1 MALGHLALA
10 LPRGSGILR
19 MPRGFVRLEA
29 ALCFFV
35 LWSDGFR
42 YGEALRPGP
51 RSAAVA
57 PVITFAV
64 INPTTILDKEWQVS
78 QVSAD
83 VIIASETSANAR
95 VQRIMSSKFRGL
107 GYRCMWGHPTE
118 TRFHAG
124 SGRAMLRSYAIG
136 VATLSRLPC
145 RPALHC
151 LPDAM
156 LHSCRLS
163 ECFVRLHGFE
173 IKVISIYGVPRCLPE
188 AAEKNNLLLAWA
200 FQRASVSCVPAL
212 VAGDFNTAPVSLPA
226 WQAFQDLGWV
236 ELGAFAAQAHDVHL
250 PCTCKGATRFDTFLL
265 PPCLLQYFHSA
276 DVMSDDYLF
285 DSHAPMRL
293 RLQLPCKGVPRWIW
307 SLPKTFSDLL
317 DEPAELE
324 DAYKTVSAPVR
335 AAFQASVPEVQAGD
349 KLRLWS
355 ATVESS
361 VSQVLRSRCRAD
373 PGRSTLRGLPR
384 DCRGR
389 CKSVQRQQAAP
400 PRLPRAGRDGD
411 PEPFDED
418 TSVVGRQRMRQW
430 RRLHTFEQG
439 LAKFGTGRYR
449 GQLDA
454 DGWPLSLHHEWAAIL
469 RASGYHMPFG
479 DWVRQWP
486 CFAWFPLT
494 HPPLSF
500 VRDLVSFVR
509 FDVEA
514 YQRQAVTVKTR
525 LLKHRLQV
533 DARDFGASR
542 SFVRIKPP
550 QNPPFTC
557 VQLCSEQDAR
567 VSKRHSFHHCTLAV
581 KNETQFE
588 LHGRVYFA
596 QVPGQVT
603 CIGAGSVSVLFSSDD
618 DAVLPLRG
626 RLCRYQQDTSWR
638 GVIGSLMTYWSPIW
652 NRDSKTE
659 EADVED
665 WPHFNR
671 LLALCPSPCRDAK
684 VDLADVAAWQHVAR
698 KLSVRKARGVCGWF
712 NAELRVLPRQ
722 ALGDLAQILQSL
734 SADGFPADLMKAR
747 VAVLSKV
754 PVPTGASQAR
764 PITILSCLF
773 RLGARVL
780 CCQVLSVWSLTL
792 PPAISGCLRGRS
804 ALDLAYAVQ
813 AEVETCLHAKE
824 DLSGLSLDL
833 RKAFNLLPRAPIC
846 RLLEYLGVATSA
858 CAFWRHS
865 LGSLQRVFQVHQ
877 SLGPDLGST
886 TGAPEGDPTSVLA
899 MIGVCW
905 LFVRLLEGLVSPRAY
920 VDNWSWT
927 SDCPDNHGLA
937 LLVLQD
943 LTASL
948 RLQIDW
954 AKTYVWALLPVSRS
968 WWGDVGPAFVPE
980 GVQLEIV
987 PQVKELGSLFCFR
1000 RRPHSATFQARVQ
1013 DALGRLNQ
1021 LATDPQGL
1029 PVRARVI
1036 QGGVWPFLFYGTEA
1050 CLPSC
1055 SVLSTLRSAAA
1066 RAIVGDH
1073 KTLSPWAALCFVPG
1087 AQDPEVYLLCHHLRQ
1102 LRRSFR
1108 VAPAVAETVWSQV
1121 VGAQVSSRAVCGP
1134 AGALQHLLRRNGCTF
1149 SPTGDCR
1156 GPLHQSFNIRV
1167 ASMRQI
1173 CAAVETAWAD
1183 VVHDNVVHRNGLRF
1197 CPVPNAGMTC
1207 QVLAGPL

>member
-1 MALGHLALA
+1 M
-10 LPRGSGILR
+10 
-19 MPRGFVRLEA
+19 
-29 ALCFFV
+29 
-35 LWSDGFR
+35 
-42 YGEALRPGP
+42 
-51 RSAAVA
+51 
-57 PVITFAV
+57 
-64 INPTTILDKEWQVS
+64 
-78 QVSAD
+78 
-83 VIIASETSANAR
+83 
-95 VQRIMSSKFRGL
+95 
-107 GYRCMWGHPTE
+107 
-118 TRFHAG
+118 
-124 SGRAMLRSYAIG
+124 
-136 VATLSRLPC
+136 
-145 RPALHC
+145 
-151 LPDAM
+151 
-156 LHSCRLS
+156 
-163 ECFVRLHGFE
+163 
-173 IKVISIYGVPRCLPE
+173 
-188 AAEKNNLLLAWA
+188 
-200 FQRASVSCVPAL
+200 
-212 VAGDFNTAPVSLPA
+212 
-226 WQAFQDLGWV
+226 
-236 ELGAFAAQAHDVHL
+236 
-250 PCTCKGATRFDTFLL
+250 
-265 PPCLLQYFHSA
+265 
-276 DVMSDDYLF
+276 
-285 DSHAPMRL
+285 
-293 RLQLPCKGVPRWIW
+293 
-307 SLPKTFSDLL
+307 
-317 DEPAELE
+317 
-324 DAYKTVSAPVR
+324 
-335 AAFQASVPEVQAGD
+335 
-349 KLRLWS
+349 
-355 ATVESS
+355 
-361 VSQVLRSRCRAD
+361 
-373 PGRSTLRGLPR
+373 
-384 DCRGR
+384 
-389 CKSVQRQQAAP
+389 
-400 PRLPRAGRDGD
+400 
-411 PEPFDED
+411 
-418 TSVVGRQRMRQW
+418 
-430 RRLHTFEQG
+430 
-439 LAKFGTGRYR
+439 
-449 GQLDA
+449 
-454 DGWPLSLHHEWAAIL
+454 
-469 RASGYHMPFG
+469 
-479 DWVRQWP
+479 
-486 CFAWFPLT
+486 
-494 HPPLSF
+494 
-500 VRDLVSFVR
+500 
-509 FDVEA
+509 
-514 YQRQAVTVKTR
+514 
-525 LLKHRLQV
+525 
-533 DARDFGASR
+533 
-542 SFVRIKPP
+542 
-550 QNPPFTC
+550 
-557 VQLCSEQDAR
+557 
-567 VSKRHSFHHCTLAV
+567 
-581 KNETQFE
+581 
-588 LHGRVYFA
+588 
-596 QVPGQVT
+596 
-603 CIGAGSVSVLFSSDD
+603 
-618 DAVLPLRG
+618 
-626 RLCRYQQDTSWR
+626 
-638 GVIGSLMTYWSPIW
+638 
-652 NRDSKTE
+652 
-659 EADVED
+659 
-665 WPHFNR
+665 
-671 LLALCPSPCRDAK
+671 
-684 VDLADVAAWQHVAR
+684 AR

-846 RLLEYLGVATSA
+846 RLLGIPRGCHLRLRFLAPLVGVSPAGVP
-858 CAFWRHS
+858 
-865 LGSLQRVFQVHQ
+865 GSPEPLALIWALPRELRRVTRPPF
-877 SLGPDLGST
+877 
-886 TGAPEGDPTSVLA
+886 LA

-927 SDCPDNHGLA
+927 SDCPDNHGPA

-1108 VAPAVAETVWSQV
+1108 VAPRS
-1121 VGAQVSSRAVCGP
+1121 
-1134 AGALQHLLRRNGCTF
+1134 RRNGVVPSCRCAGLQSSSLWPSWGTAALVAAEMGAPF

-1156 GPLHQSFNIRV
+1156 GPLHQFFNIRV

-1197 CPVPNAGMTC
+1197 CPVPNAGMTMSSAGWAVVRADRPEEAPDLPPARLESQRLLSDFTIVAMGSTPGVQTVPRAELAALVWASAWVAQSADLVAEAYSDC
-1207 QVLAGPL
+1207 QAAIDLWADWERHGWDHVASRCNADLLSLARSSPRFCGS